1 MATTSGLS
9 TYAQAALLNYFRG
22 TTFPAVPANFYLAL
36 FTTAPGNGA
45 AGTEVTAAAAPTY
58 ARLAIVP
65 NTTNFGA
72 PSVAAG
78 VSTIAN
84 GVNIIMAAM
93 GNTASITVVGWGL
106 YDAASAGN
114 LWLYGPIASVSFAA
128 TDTPDFTAGNLTV
141 SAQ

>member
-1 MATTSGLS
+1 MSTIAGLS

-22 TTFPAVPANFYLAL
+22 TPFPAVPANLYMAL

-65 NTTNFGA
+65 ATSFGA
-72 PSVAAG
+72 PSASAG

-84 GVNIIMAAM
+84 AVNLTLAAM
-93 GNTASITVVGWGL
+93 GNSTSISVVGWGL
-106 YDAASAGN
+106 YDAATGGN
-114 LWLYGPIASVSFAA
+114 LWVYGPLTSTALAA
-128 TDTPDFTAGNLTV
+128 TDTAQFTIGNLTV